1 VGFAVA
7 GLNQKLLYSLDLKA
21 PPKPVARLLPRTI
34 RASSTKTLRRPA
46 GAGFARR
53 MKEFDTH
60 EP

>member
-1 VGFAVA
+1 
-7 GLNQKLLYSLDLKA
+7 LQDLKTPA
-21 PPKPVARLLPRTI
+21 ETGGTP
-34 RASSTKTLRRPA
+34 ASSDHPSKFHEDLRRPA